1 MADGFPNH
9 TVFEF
14 AAMDEI
20 RSPILN
26 TGVEHWKS
34 LCGTRRFPAREQLR
48 PHCIASA
55 LKHLV
60 LAKVLDDGADFEFR
74 IVGDTSARSF
84 SVPRQGRKLSDIAA
98 TEPHQAMR
106 MAALY
111 QCCVHNKAPIYVR
124 GTIGHD
130 ATAAKFTHFDAVV
143 LPMGP
148 NDDLVDHI
156 LGFGVYEK
164 RFNDES

>member
-1 MADGFPNH
+1 MDAFPDE

-14 AAMDEI
+14 APIEDI
-20 RSPILN
+20 RSPILQ
-26 TGVEHWKS
+26 TGFAHWKS
-34 LCGTRRFPAREQLR
+34 LCGERRFPARHQLR
-48 PHCIASA
+48 PHAIAGA
-55 LKHLV
+55 LNHLV

-84 SVPRQGRKLSDIAA
+84 HVPRQGRKLSEIGLA
-98 TEPHQAMR
+98 EPLQAMR
-106 MAALY
+106 LAGLY
-111 QCCVHNKAPIYVR
+111 ACCVRSKAPVYVR

-130 ATAAKFTHFDAVV
+130 ATAAKFTHFDAIV

-148 NDDLVDHI
+148 DDDTVDHI

-164 RFNDES
+164 RFGAKS